1 MNHTIC
7 LHLGSNLE
15 NRLINLEQAVLGVS
29 QTIGQITK
37 KSAIYQTQAWGEI
50 KQPDF
55 LNQTILATTKLSPQ
69 DVLSYMLR
77 IEEKMGRIREK
88 KWGPRIIDIDLLFY
102 DDLILETPELTIP
115 HPQISRRNF
124 VLIPT
129 MEVFGN
135 FIHPVFKLSIE
146 ELYLRCRDQG
156 EVYLSEV
163 NNPG

>member
-7 LHLGSNLE
+7 LHLGSNLGS
-15 NRLINLEQAVLGVS
+15 RSLNLEKAILGIS
-29 QTIGQITK
+29 QEIGEVTNQ
-37 KSAIYQTQAWGEI
+37 SSIYQTQAWGETE
-50 KQPDF
+50 QPDF
-55 LNQTILATTKLSPQ
+55 LNQAVLAITELLPH
-69 DVLSYMLR
+69 DVLKKLLG

-102 DDLILETPELTIP
+102 DDLILETPDLTIP
-115 HPQISRRNF
+115 HPQISNRNF

-135 FIHPVFKLSIE
+135 FIHPVFNLSIE

-156 EVYLSEV
+156 EVYLSEDK
-163 NNPG
+163 

>member
-7 LHLGSNLE
+7 LHLGSNLGS
-15 NRLINLEQAVLGVS
+15 RSLNLEKAILGIS
-29 QTIGQITK
+29 QEIGEVTNQ
-37 KSAIYQTQAWGEI
+37 SSIYQTQAWGETE
-50 KQPDF
+50 QPDF
-55 LNQTILATTKLSPQ
+55 LNQTVLAITELLPH
-69 DVLSYMLR
+69 DVLKKLLG

-102 DDLILETPELTIP
+102 DDLILETPDLTIP
-115 HPQISRRNF
+115 HPQISNRNF

-135 FIHPVFKLSIE
+135 FIHPVFNLSIE

-156 EVYLSEV
+156 EVYLSEDK
-163 NNPG
+163 